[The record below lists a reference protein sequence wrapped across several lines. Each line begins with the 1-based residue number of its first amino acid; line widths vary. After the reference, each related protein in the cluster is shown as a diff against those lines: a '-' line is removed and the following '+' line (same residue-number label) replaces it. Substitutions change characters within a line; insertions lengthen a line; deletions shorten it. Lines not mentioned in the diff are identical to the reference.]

1 MKATFALL
9 GYAAAS
15 TTEFLP
21 NKSLSVQYM
30 EYLQEFGKNY
40 LTQEETEA
48 RFIQFSKTHHMILEE
63 NQKNQGFELGHNKY
77 SDWTQAEIDALF
89 HTVDLPQVVESTREA
104 KAPGKLPDSLD
115 WSQRV
120 FQLAMVQDQ
129 GPCGA
134 GWAFASKGALESASE
149 LQQGIPGSYSAQQL
163 IDCAVQHGCSNG
175 DPETAF
181 SYFKQAG
188 VMDDTNYPYNASE
201 NQCQYQKE
209 NVDQQVKILAA
220 QDIEAHDTHVMK
232 EMLVLQGPLTVVL
245 SANNPK
251 FLHYA
256 KGVFPIAG
264 SEDIK
269 PDHFALAI
277 GYGNEAG
284 KDYLLVRN
292 SFGPFWGEN
301 GNIKLEITDHQA
313 ACNALYWSTEVLLGF

>member
-115 WSQRV
+115 WS
-120 FQLAMVQDQ
+120 
-129 GPCGA
+129 
-134 GWAFASKGALESASE
+134 
-149 LQQGIPGSYSAQQL
+149 
-163 IDCAVQHGCSNG
+163 
-175 DPETAF
+175 
-181 SYFKQAG
+181 
-188 VMDDTNYPYNASE
+188 
-201 NQCQYQKE
+201 
-209 NVDQQVKILAA
+209 
-220 QDIEAHDTHVMK
+220 
-232 EMLVLQGPLTVVL
+232 
-245 SANNPK
+245 
-251 FLHYA
+251 
-256 KGVFPIAG
+256 
-264 SEDIK
+264 
-269 PDHFALAI
+269 
-277 GYGNEAG
+277 
-284 KDYLLVRN
+284 
-292 SFGPFWGEN
+292 
-301 GNIKLEITDHQA
+301 
-313 ACNALYWSTEVLLGF
+313 